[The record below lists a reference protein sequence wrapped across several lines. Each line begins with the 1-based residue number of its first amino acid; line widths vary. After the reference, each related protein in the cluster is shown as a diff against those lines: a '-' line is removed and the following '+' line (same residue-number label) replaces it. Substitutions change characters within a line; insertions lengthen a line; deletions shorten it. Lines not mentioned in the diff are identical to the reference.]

1 MAIIQSKVDP
11 DYQGRVLTTM
21 SSLMWLTTPVGL
33 WIAGPVS
40 DHFGIQIW
48 YLIAGSLAI
57 FSMLAGIL
65 IPQLRGIEDNNVNT
79 SMENSQVLE

>member
-1 MAIIQSKVDP
+1 
-11 DYQGRVLTTM
+11 M

-48 YLIAGSLAI
+48 YLIAGLLTI
-57 FSMLAGIL
+57 FTILTSVL
-65 IPQLRGIEDNNVNT
+65 IPQLRDIEDSHVNV
-79 SMENSQVLE
+79 SVKEQIAVD